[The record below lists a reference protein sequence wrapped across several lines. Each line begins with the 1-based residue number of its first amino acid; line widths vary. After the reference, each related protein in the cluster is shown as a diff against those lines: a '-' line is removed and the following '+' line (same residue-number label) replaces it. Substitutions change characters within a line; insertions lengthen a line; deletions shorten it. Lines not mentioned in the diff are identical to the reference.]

1 MTGLPLPGP
10 FHVSVERRGAD
21 TILAPTGELDLD
33 SAPTLDAAV
42 AKALAAEAGARLLL
56 DLRGLEF
63 VDSSGMR
70 ALVMAH
76 QSAEKAGMPF
86 SLVTGHRGI
95 ERSLQIAGLMHMF
108 AWTSPEFLA

>member
-1 MTGLPLPGP
+1 M
-10 FHVSVERRGAD
+10 SSGAGQN

-33 SAPTLDAAV
+33 SAPMLDAAV
-42 AKALAAEAGARLLL
+42 AKALAAESDARLLL

-76 QSAEKAGMPF
+76 QSAEKAGVPF

-95 ERSLQIAGLMHMF
+95 ARSLQIAGLIHVF
-108 AWTSPEFLA
+108 VWTSPESLA